1 MPEDGGH
8 GGGGGMWGGVLVIK
22 VPVRPYYNLF
32 NNDSIA
38 RSRIA
43 MVAPG
48 RAISRRVQHHGR
60 HHDDARISGRLGR
73 HAGTLKPI

>member
-48 RAISRRVQHHGR
+48 RAIS
-60 HHDDARISGRLGR
+60 
-73 HAGTLKPI
+73 